1 MSEVESANIDLQ
13 LLQQLE
19 AILMV
24 IDSPVST
31 ADLSEALTVSE
42 QGIEAHLVALQAD
55 YAGQG
60 AGRQR
65 GFELRQLAG
74 GWRIYSAGTHF
85 DQVSK
90 FIMAGKTA
98 RLSPAALETLAVI
111 AYRQPVTR
119 SQIAAIRGVN
129 VDGVM
134 RTLQA
139 RDLITESGIS
149 ALTGAI
155 LYETTAYF
163 KERMGI
169 DSLAELPALAP
180 ALPGLDE
187 IPQLSTELDPLG

>member
-1 MSEVESANIDLQ
+1 MSEVEAADIDGQ
-13 LLQQLE
+13 LLEQLE

-31 ADLSEALTVSE
+31 QDLAEALTVSE
-42 QGIEAHLVALQAD
+42 QGIGVHLAALQAD
-55 YAGQG
+55 YAGHG
-60 AGRQR
+60 PGRKR

-74 GWRIYSAGTHF
+74 GWRIYSSPDHF
-85 DQVSK
+85 DQVSR

-111 AYRQPVTR
+111 AYRQPATR

-134 RTLQA
+134 RTLLA

-149 ALTGAI
+149 ALAGAI

-169 DSLAELPALAP
+169 DSLTELPALAP